1 MCADEHI
8 VKADLILVFASEN
21 EGGAEALA
29 SGMGRR
35 SHA

>member
-1 MCADEHI
+1 MCGDKHI

-21 EGGAEALA
+21 EGGAEVLA
-29 SGMGRR
+29 SGIGRR